1 MSHPRLGLIVALLAL
16 AGMSG
21 VVAQAPDISGTWNF
35 LVDIGSVMGEPVFS
49 FEQKGETLAGTVSS
63 SRGTQKVRGSIK
75 NAKVVFEFQGGRD
88 GQTFT
93 AVYTGTVESA
103 TGMRGT
109 VEYTGAL
116 DGAGTWVATK
126 KK

>member
-1 MSHPRLGLIVALLAL
+1 MSHHRLGLVVALLAL
-16 AGMSG
+16 VGMSG
-21 VVAQAPDISGTWNF
+21 VMAQTADITGTWNF
-35 LVDIGSVMGEPVFS
+35 LVDMGSVIGEPVFS

-63 SRGTQKVRGSIK
+63 PRGRQKVTGSIK
-75 NAKVVFEFQGGRD
+75 NDTVVFEFEGGRD
-88 GQTFT
+88 GQTFK

-109 VEYTGAL
+109 VEYAGAL

>member
-1 MSHPRLGLIVALLAL
+1 MRQHRLGLVVALCASI
-16 AGMSG
+16 GVSG
-21 VVAQAPDISGTWNF
+21 VAAQLRDISGTWS
-35 LVDIGSVMGEPVFS
+35 LQVDMGSVTGEPVFS

-63 SRGTQKVRGSIK
+63 PRGTQKVTGTIK
-75 NAKVVFEFQGGRD
+75 NDKVVFEFEGGRD
-88 GQTFT
+88 DRTFK

-103 TGMRGT
+103 TGMRGS

>member
-1 MSHPRLGLIVALLAL
+1 M
-16 AGMSG
+16 
-21 VVAQAPDISGTWNF
+21 
-35 LVDIGSVMGEPVFS
+35 GSVIGAPVFS

-63 SRGTQKVRGSIK
+63 PRGTQKVTGSIK
-75 NAKVVFEFQGGRD
+75 NGKVVFEFAGGRD
-88 GQTFT
+88 GQTFK

-103 TGMRGT
+103 TGMRGPA
-109 VEYTGAL
+109 EYAGAL

>member
-1 MSHPRLGLIVALLAL
+1 MRHHRLGLVVALLAL
-16 AGMSG
+16 VGMWG
-21 VVAQAPDISGTWNF
+21 VAAQTRDISGIWNF
-35 LVDIGSVMGEPVFS
+35 LVDMGSVTGEPVFS

-63 SRGTQKVRGSIK
+63 SRGTQKVAGSVK
-75 NAKVVFEFQGGRD
+75 NDKVVFEFEGGRD
-88 GQTFT
+88 DRTFK